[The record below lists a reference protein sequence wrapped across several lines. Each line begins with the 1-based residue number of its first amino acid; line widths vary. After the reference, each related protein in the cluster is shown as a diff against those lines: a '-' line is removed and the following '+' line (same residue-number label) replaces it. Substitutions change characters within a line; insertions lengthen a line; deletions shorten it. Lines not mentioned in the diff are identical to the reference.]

1 MLHALA
7 AAGKNIKNVAGNS
20 HRGGIKFQ
28 AIPFTSDNPSAYNKI
43 MHTTDLEKIQWASM
57 IQM

>member
-28 AIPFTSDNPSAYNKI
+28 AIPFTSDNPSAYNEI
-43 MHTTDLEKIQWASM
+43 IIQPIWVRFDESV
-57 IQM
+57 